1 MDVCVAEKPLT
12 MKKSKKGTFQSRDD
26 LEKNV
31 FAYESNI
38 ASLMNEV
45 DSLRS
50 QIELN
55 KIHISKVKKEA
66 DAASLADEITKKASI
81 ENEKPSKEEDEYTE
95 VASNAPTD
103 TLKEALKETLNEP
116 FPQVTQVYSGE
127 KDSNAPTDT
136 LK

>member
-1 MDVCVAEKPLT
+1 
-12 MKKSKKGTFQSRDD
+12 
-26 LEKNV
+26 
-31 FAYESNI
+31 
-38 ASLMNEV
+38 MNEV

-66 DAASLADEITKKASI
+66 DAASLADEITKKASVA
-81 ENEKPSKEEDEYTE
+81 EKQPSKEEDEYTE

-116 FPQVTQVYSGE
+116 FPQVTQVYRFVHTV
-127 KDSNAPTDT
+127 KIIAPLLASVKSDFD
-136 LK
+136 LRFNIWCQYLSLIIDRSL

>member
-1 MDVCVAEKPLT
+1 
-12 MKKSKKGTFQSRDD
+12 
-26 LEKNV
+26 
-31 FAYESNI
+31 
-38 ASLMNEV
+38 MNEV

-66 DAASLADEITKKASI
+66 DAASLADEITKKASVA
-81 ENEKPSKEEDEYTE
+81 EKPSKEEDEYTE

-116 FPQVTQVYSGE
+116 FPQVTQVYRFVIHRE
-127 KDSNAPTDT
+127 
-136 LK
+136 

>member
-1 MDVCVAEKPLT
+1 
-12 MKKSKKGTFQSRDD
+12 
-26 LEKNV
+26 
-31 FAYESNI
+31 
-38 ASLMNEV
+38 MNEV

-66 DAASLADEITKKASI
+66 DAASLADEITKKASV

-116 FPQVTQVYSGE
+116 FPQVTQVYRFVHTVE
-127 KDSNAPTDT
+127 IIAPLLASVKSDFD
-136 LK
+136 L

>member
-1 MDVCVAEKPLT
+1 
-12 MKKSKKGTFQSRDD
+12 
-26 LEKNV
+26 
-31 FAYESNI
+31 
-38 ASLMNEV
+38 MNEV

-66 DAASLADEITKKASI
+66 DAASLADEITKKASVAT
-81 ENEKPSKEEDEYTE
+81 EEKPSKEEDEYTE

-116 FPQVTQVYSGE
+116 FPQVTQVYRLENNTSVGIC
-127 KDSNAPTDT
+127 KI
-136 LK
+136 